1 MGTPSTS
8 MSMCSAVT
16 LFHDFSD
23 YDFGA
28 SAEGFESFSLGKGT
42 AEANRAGDRRRSLR
56 YGSSGLELYGDGS
69 EELAFTALDSSE
81 LIGFNR
87 IEESKGNGE
96 VSAGEGGGNGFEF
109 QIDKS
114 EEEEE
119 EEELEELS
127 EGDDS
132 MYNYDSGG
140 DGGKEIYLTENMGHC
155 EETEVRNENS
165 LFMNT
170 SVAYGSRDLDDFLL
184 QNGPV
189 SVMSDLFHTQRK
201 KNDRLN
207 SGSGRKE
214 QGQNEKDMVIINE
227 VEETKDIGYSDA
239 VEEVRDREVVMPV
252 CLEESSV
259 AVDSPSIVKMPVEG
273 SGDLVSCPEI
283 ASVTEVDEVDL
294 DLPEKEAPRN
304 MGLGVNGFGCTE
316 KGNVSSEEAIA
327 ASDAHGVKSVLDDSM
342 FRLDHISDDSQ
353 FHKSY
358 SNPSSHLENVVA
370 KSFES
375 VEPVAQLSD
384 SGMKKTLE
392 SSSTSTNL
400 LQKSPV
406 VSKVSNASHCL
417 SGYRFQFDP
426 FQLIFATS
434 IL

>member
-1 MGTPSTS
+1 VS
-8 MSMCSAVT
+8 
-16 LFHDFSD
+16 
-23 YDFGA
+23 
-28 SAEGFESFSLGKGT
+28 
-42 AEANRAGDRRRSLR
+42 N
-56 YGSSGLELYGDGS
+56 
-69 EELAFTALDSSE
+69 
-81 LIGFNR
+81 
-87 IEESKGNGE
+87 GNGE
-96 VSAGEGGGNGFEF
+96 VSVGEGGKNGFEI
-109 QIDKS
+109 QIDKRE

-132 MYNYDSGG
+132 MYNYDSDGNGDDDG
-140 DGGKEIYLTENMGHC
+140 DGGKEIYLTENMGYC

-170 SVAYGSRDLDDFLL
+170 SVAYGSLDLDDFLL

-189 SVMSDLFHTQRK
+189 CVMSDLFHTQRK

-207 SGSGRKE
+207 SGSGQKE
-214 QGQNEKDMVIINE
+214 QGQNEKNMVIVNE

-252 CLEESSV
+252 YLEESS
-259 AVDSPSIVKMPVEG
+259 APIDSPRSVKMPVRG

-283 ASVTEVDEVDL
+283 SSVAEVDEVDL
-294 DLPEKEAPRN
+294 ELREKEAPRN
-304 MGLGVNGFGCTE
+304 MGLGVNGCGWTE
-316 KGNVSSEEAIA
+316 KGNVNSEEAIA
-327 ASDAHGVKSVLDDSM
+327 ASDAYGVKSVLDDSM
-342 FRLDHISDDSQ
+342 FRLDHITDDSQ

-358 SNPSSHLENVVA
+358 SNTSSHLENVIS
-370 KSFES
+370 KSFECIES
-375 VEPVAQLSD
+375 TAQLPD

-417 SGYRFQFDP
+417 SGYHFQFNP
-426 FQLIFATS
+426 FQLIFAT
-434 IL
+434 